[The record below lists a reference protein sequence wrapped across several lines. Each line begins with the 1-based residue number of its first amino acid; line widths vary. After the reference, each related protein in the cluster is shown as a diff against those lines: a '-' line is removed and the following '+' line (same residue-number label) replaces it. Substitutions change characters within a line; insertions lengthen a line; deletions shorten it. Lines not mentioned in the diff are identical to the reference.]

1 MLKITNQ
8 SGSASYI
15 YIYIYRATLTLLL
28 LSLPVLISLTNIV
41 SGSAYA
47 ESLDYDVIV
56 QPSLAL
62 TLSSPTVSF
71 HLNPASNSF
80 NTGNLDISV
89 ATNNL
94 NGYKLYIGTAEGSGS
109 TSGTDLTNT
118 TNNTY
123 TIPILESNVK
133 ESSFV
138 VNKWGYRISAG
149 TNTNPDITD
158 TTTGPNSKYFPY
170 ASNTLISSSASTTNN
185 DTATLTFAAKADYE
199 KPAGVYDISL
209 NFKTIPIVTQ
219 TYMQNMD
226 PSVCTEAPTIVID
239 SRDEQPYLI
248 QRLADGKC
256 WMLDNLDLDLTNE
269 SIVANLTTENTN
281 IDTTNDPYALESL
294 KNGARSNGDKYATAG
309 LEYHNW
315 TGADMTPLSPNY
327 SYSQPL
333 VNRSGKCDSTKNSG
347 YPCVGVWQDADYT
360 HNTILD
366 KADAANTIIKDNAN
380 NIGGPGSYKI
390 GTYYNYCAATA
401 GTYCYGNGTSSAGT
415 PPENS
420 SPTSDIC
427 PAGWHMPSDNG
438 GTNGDYLTLCSAI
451 KEGNEGCT
459 GEAWNAMSITDST
472 SMQYQL
478 STPLSGR
485 YDSGT
490 AYWQGTNGYFW
501 STTYSS
507 GASMRYFL
515 ITSSSVYPLRINS
528 RPNGKS
534 VRCVSS

>member
-1 MLKITNQ
+1 M
-8 SGSASYI
+8 
-15 YIYIYRATLTLLL
+15 
-28 LSLPVLISLTNIV
+28 SLPVLISLTNIV
-41 SGSAYA
+41 SGSAHA
-47 ESLDYDVIV
+47 ESLNYDVIV
-56 QPSLAL
+56 KPTLAL

-71 HLNPASNSF
+71 HLNPVSNSF

-123 TIPILESNVK
+123 TIPTLESSIK

-149 TNTNPDITD
+149 TNINPDITD

-199 KPAGVYDISL
+199 KPAGAYDISL

-226 PSVCTEAPTIVID
+226 PSVCTEEPTIVID

-248 QRLADGKC
+248 QRLADGHC
-256 WMLDNLDLDLTNE
+256 WMLDNLDLDLTNRA
-269 SIVANLTTENTN
+269 IVDGLTAENTN
-281 IDTTNDPYALESL
+281 INTTADPYALESL
-294 KNGARSNGDKYATAG
+294 KNGARDKGDKYATAG

-315 TGADMTPLSPNY
+315 TGAGMDPASPD
-327 SYSQPL
+327 SSHSQPL

-360 HNTILD
+360 HNTILN
-366 KADAANTIIKDNAN
+366 KADAENIIIKDNAN

-390 GTYYNYCAATA
+390 GTFYNYCAASA
-401 GTYCYGNGTSSAGT
+401 GTYCYGNNTSEGT
-415 PPENS
+415 PPKDS

-438 GTNGDYLTLCSAI
+438 GMNGDYLTLCSAI
-451 KEGNEGCT
+451 KGGNEGCT
-459 GEAWNAMSITDST
+459 GEAWNTMSITDST

-485 YDSGT
+485 YYNGT
-490 AYWQGTNGYFW
+490 ALRQGTLGSFW
-501 STTYSS
+501 STAYYSGAVMQYFVVGSS
-507 GASMRYFL
+507 GVHPQGNNARD
-515 ITSSSVYPLRINS
+515 
-528 RPNGKS
+528 NGNS